1 MEALDR
7 GLDIQ
12 RLPIRIYYVTDDCEK
27 ERQDFPSVSSDRC
40 PANARAP
47 RESAE
52 AVEQGIPIIR
62 MSWLTTGP
70 EYKYE
75 IGGDIFNTPEDCEK
89 IGYSFLQS
97 C

>member
-1 MEALDR
+1 
-7 GLDIQ
+7 
-12 RLPIRIYYVTDDCEK
+12 
-27 ERQDFPSVSSDRC
+27 
-40 PANARAP
+40 
-47 RESAE
+47 
-52 AVEQGIPIIR
+52 